1 MITLCEL
8 LSEVCQSIMRTLI
21 LAKITT
27 LLVSFYTHL
36 VVKAIFH
43 TSEKRMKIYVPHKI
57 CMRYRHTS
65 EKNDIRLLFMC
76 ILVLHPPSYVFRC
89 RRHTGWM
96 KTQIYR
102 KHWTHTMYRTHS
114 LICDSTLLVT
124 NFKTLK
130 VTNESLFGFFNGQI
144 VC

>member
-1 MITLCEL
+1 MHASSALGVLKMNKRNKENNETRLLQAASRREHRTEKDDLLGVKYRMITLCEL

-76 ILVLHPPSYVFRC
+76 IRSY
-89 RRHTGWM
+89 
-96 KTQIYR
+96 
-102 KHWTHTMYRTHS
+102 TH
-114 LICDSTLLVT
+114 
-124 NFKTLK
+124 
-130 VTNESLFGFFNGQI
+130 
-144 VC
+144 